1 MHHLFIDISR
11 ECKAGKEINILDP
24 FFESIVGIN
33 EIEDCNNSG
42 KNITNVEQE
51 IDNFQNS
58 QIGQKKTVK
67 TQLCSDSKKKFL
79 KDYDLNVMKAEVLL
93 FKDVS
98 IMQNR
103 QVQETLKRH
112 IVYIFALP
120 SDFNHEGF
128 LAKSLENQYEHVQN
142 IRILQEYNG
151 EKQKKKSIVLYFNDK
166 EAAESFTLEYNCHTI
181 NEKNEEYM
189 LIISLQFITYFT
201 QTEQLQYAM
210 EEQQKAN
217 LIELPNCPLC
227 IEKLESSVSGFILAI
242 ALNLFIYDVPSRWNE
257 AKNACNT
264 CMERDTLQCHQCCES
279 DFEELWIC
287 LICGNIGCG
296 RYKKGHAKDHW
307 YQSGHCLSMEV
318 ESERIWDY
326 FDDKFVHRIMKGE
339 NRKTI
344 IMNNFEKQMP
354 LQESLSRQTNF
365 QDQQI
370 GNEQEIILAR
380 EATSQRNQQLI
391 RNNNHMML
399 WDQWNGMKGAYM
411 QENNQ
416 EKFISDRVD
425 NAIWEYCYV
434 ISHQMEEQRKFF
446 EKKLEDVKRK
456 NEDIQKEKESEIS
469 DLESDMNILKDKRE
483 KIKKLREANT
493 KKHKT
498 ISDKNKEMESD
509 IEKLDL
515 FIRGIQN
522 NIQHFEQKQHQQSQQ
537 SSNIQSALGSQLI
550 GDGQKPN
557 NKLSSALEQEILQE
571 SQKLQLLEQQLAS
584 LYEKLQA
591 D

>member
-1 MHHLFIDISR
+1 MHYLFIDISR
-11 ECKAGKEINILDP
+11 ECKAGKEINIHDP
-24 FFESIVGIN
+24 FFESIVGVN
-33 EIEDCNNSG
+33 QIEDSNNDE
-42 KNITNVEQE
+42 KNNINVEQE
-51 IDNFQNS
+51 IIDFQNS
-58 QIGQKKTVK
+58 QNGQQKIVK
-67 TQLCSDSKKKFL
+67 TQLGSDTKKKFL
-79 KDYDLNVMKAEVLL
+79 KDYDLKVMKTEVFL
-93 FKDVS
+93 FKDIS
-98 IMQNR
+98 IMQNK

-128 LAKSLENQYEHVQN
+128 LAKALENQYEHVQN
-142 IRILQEYNG
+142 IRILQEFNG

-166 EAAESFTLEYNCHTI
+166 ESAESFTAEYNCYTI

-189 LIISLQFITYFT
+189 LIVSLQFITYFT

-227 IEKLESSVSGFILAI
+227 IEKLESSVSGFTLSI
-242 ALNLFIYDVPSRWNE
+242 ALNLFIYDVPSRWSE

-264 CMERDTLQCHQCCES
+264 CMERDTLQCHQCSES
-279 DFEELWIC
+279 DLEGLWLC

-354 LQESLSRQTNF
+354 LQESLSRQANN

-380 EATSQRNQQLI
+380 EVTSSRNQQLL

-399 WDQWNGMKGAYM
+399 WDQWNGMKEAEM

-446 EKKLEDVKRK
+446 EKKLEDVTRK
-456 NEDIQKEKESEIS
+456 SEDVQKEKESEI
-469 DLESDMNILKDKRE
+469 LELENDMKILKEKRD
-483 KIKKLREANT
+483 KIKKLREANA
-493 KKHKT
+493 KKQKT

-509 IEKLDL
+509 IEKLEL
-515 FIRGIQN
+515 FIKGIQN
-522 NIQHFEQKQHQQSQQ
+522 NIQHFEQKQHQLSQQ
-537 SSNIQSALGSQLI
+537 SSNIQSAQDTQMI
-550 GDGQKPN
+550 GDGQKLN
-557 NKLSSALEQEILQE
+557 NKFSSALEQEILQE